1 QRSSDRPR
9 SAGCAG
15 PSFGQVAHPIE
26 GGVLL
31 QLIRHLVEPGFDA
44 SLVLVAAWSAGSA
57 GRAYGFVADLDRQ
70 RAGQGDD
77 VGQMQD
83 IAEYRIGLDA
93 LGQRTRWTAQSARR
107 ISFAERVFQ
116 SVRRRIVA
124 AYLHDNLAVS
134 SDHGRRHCMAL
145 GFAGLDRRLRNG
157 YRNGG
162 SEVLVF
168 KKL

>member
-1 QRSSDRPR
+1 M
-9 SAGCAG
+9 
-15 PSFGQVAHPIE
+15 
-26 GGVLL
+26 
-31 QLIRHLVEPGFDA
+31 
-44 SLVLVAAWSAGSA
+44 
-57 GRAYGFVADLDRQ
+57 GRMRQ
-70 RAGQGDD
+70 RARQGDD

-93 LGQRTRWTAQSARR
+93 LGQRARWTAQSARR
-107 ISFAERVFQ
+107 VSFAERVFQ

-168 KKL
+168 KKLRERRPSDGAGSCDNGDESNPGPLHDDLLP